1 MATYTQVFH
10 TGTKWI
16 EVTYEPILDDKGN
29 LTGHNRE
36 ISRRQ
41 ITVFGIFDDKKV
53 LDEAIANIDAF
64 RTVMRQDIYR
74 LDGFKDEMILYKSY
88 SYGADSLANN
98 VIQYLKDRNL
108 VVVSY
113 DKYDVDKG
121 QDVTE
126 TIVFK
131 CYERELEG
139 EADCKIY
146 TITLSCWDRY
156 LVGVM

>member
-16 EVTYEPILDDKGN
+16 EVTYEPILDSEGN
-29 LTGHNRE
+29 LTGHNKE
-36 ISRRQ
+36 IARHQ

-64 RTVMRQDIYR
+64 RTVMRQDIYK
-74 LDGFKDEMILYKSY
+74 LDGFKDEVVLYKSY
-88 SYGADSLANN
+88 SYGVGSLADT
-98 VIQYLKDRNL
+98 VIQYLKDRDL

-113 DKYDVDKG
+113 EKYDVEKG

-126 TIVFK
+126 TIAFK
-131 CYERELEG
+131 CYERALEG
-139 EADCKIY
+139 EANCKIY

-156 LVGVM
+156 LVGVL